1 MKKEQGITLL
11 KSGQYEEAY
20 AVYTEALTVDPDNVD
35 LNSKLYCN
43 RALAGSKIGKMQEA
57 IEDCTRALEL
67 DPNYARALQRRA
79 KL

>member
-1 MKKEQGITLL
+1 MKKEQGNTLL

-43 RALAGSKIGKMQEA
+43 RALAGSKVYSQIA
-57 IEDCTRALEL
+57 ALTWL
-67 DPNYARALQRRA
+67 HSHR
-79 KL
+79 